1 MDNPDRLTHA
11 ARVLRIREMLDARS
25 FVTVAELQ
33 RTFGVSRRTVY
44 NDIQAL
50 TDAGVPLFSEKGDD
64 GQARWQLMPAAR
76 RRTLSLSV
84 AQVLSLGL
92 ARRALSFLEGTDLHG
107 ELAAVFDR
115 LVPGLAPANR
125 RFAEQMQRKIAVV
138 HHGPKSYGDRVDQLN
153 DILTGL
159 LYDDLLD
166 LWYRP
171 PGKKVRRHRVEPYTL
186 LMHNEA
192 LYLICYSRTRKSHRT
207 LAVDRITRTRWLKG
221 QRFDY
226 PDDYSPDAFLDGSF
240 GLMGGDEARVEILF
254 DEDAGAYIRERQWHP
269 SQQLDTADDGRLRLR
284 MEVHGT
290 VELLNW
296 LLGYGRSAEVTR
308 PAGLRARVRRT
319 LERALARHED

>member
-1 MDNPDRLTHA
+1 
-11 ARVLRIREMLDARS
+11 MLDARS
-25 FVTVAELQ
+25 FVTVSELQ

-44 NDIQAL
+44 NDIRAL
-50 TDAGVPLFSEKGDD
+50 TDAGVPLFSEKGDS
-64 GQARWQLMPAAR
+64 GEARWQLMPAAR

-92 ARRALSFLEGTDLHG
+92 ARQALSFLDGTDLHG

-115 LVPGLAPANR
+115 LVPGLAPVNR
-125 RFAEQMQRKIAVV
+125 RFAEQMGRKIAVA
-138 HHGPKSYGDRVDQLN
+138 HHGPKSYRDRVDQLN
-153 DILTGL
+153 DILTCL

-166 LWYRP
+166 VWYRP
-171 PGKKVRRHRVEPYTL
+171 PGRRVRRHRVEPYTL

-192 LYLICYSRTRKSHRT
+192 LYLICLSRTRGEYRT
-207 LAVDRITRTRWLKG
+207 LAVDRITRTRWLRG

-240 GLMGGDEARVEILF
+240 GLMGGDEAGVEILF
-254 DEDAGAYIRERQWHP
+254 DGDAEAYIRERRWHP
-269 SQQLDTADDGRLRLR
+269 SQRLDTADDGRLRLR

-296 LLGYGRSAEVTR
+296 LLGYCRSAEIVR
-308 PAGLRARVRRT
+308 PARLRDSAKRMLR
-319 LERALARHED
+319 RALARHGG